1 MNTKA
6 FKYKAVAAMALL
18 MGMMPELAFAQSG
31 GGLDEATALKI
42 MLGLTTAIS
51 LGVLLVAIFT
61 LKVVNTVM
69 QQEAEKK
76 AEAEGKELVRQSWWW
91 GIANEAV
98 PIEQEEEIL
107 LDHNYDGIQELD
119 NHLPPWWKA
128 LFAATVVFGVIYV
141 GVYHVFNLA
150 PLSGKAYD
158 IEMAEAA
165 LKAADIDES
174 NVTLLTD
181 DAGLTR
187 GEEIFVGKCVV
198 CHGKQGE
205 GKIGPNLTDEYWIHG
220 GGIKDVFKV
229 VKDGGR
235 PGKGM
240 ISWKKQLSAK
250 DMQAVSSY
258 ILTLQGTNPP
268 NAKEAEGE
276 KYVAN

>member
-1 MNTKA
+1 
-6 FKYKAVAAMALL
+6 
-18 MGMMPELAFAQSG
+18 MPELAFAQSG

-141 GVYHVFNLA
+141 GVYHVFKFEWA
-150 PLSGKAYD
+150 PLSAKAYEV
-158 IEMAEAA
+158 EMAQAA
-165 LKAADIDES
+165 LNAPELDET

-181 DAGLTR
+181 GVAIEY
-187 GEEIFVGKCVV
+187 GEALFAKKCVT
-198 CHGKQGE
+198 CHAADGG
-205 GKIGPNLTDEYWIHG
+205 GGLGPNLTDEYWIHG
-220 GGIKDVFKV
+220 GDIKDIFKV
-229 VKDGGR
+229 IKDGGR

-240 ISWKKQLSAK
+240 IPWKKQLSPKEIQSVA
-250 DMQAVSSY
+250 SF
-258 ILTLQGTNPP
+258 ILTLQGTSPQKP
-268 NAKEAEGE
+268 KPAEGE
-276 KYVAN
+276 KYVRQ